1 MDTINCIV
9 QASSKNWSG
18 SKDICM
24 NTIKG
29 YPVVYWVIKKILGQ
43 IPSAQIVLVAP
54 LFDKEG
60 VLDNVINELN
70 SDRISAFF
78 GYDSDPLN
86 RICVATD
93 NLNDDD
99 YIIRIDG
106 LNYFVDLD
114 MSLNMLQQAKLN
126 NLDCVKFP
134 DAWPVQ
140 FTSDIYRVG
149 ALREVNGMLFREE
162 DQIYRVHP
170 KYYLFNHS
178 AFNCKYAEEIPNY
191 GNDYLVDCRATLHE
205 IYSEERTE
213 VDKNRIWVGCQ
224 LSFHYELAVGYIKN
238 WMKVLDIA
246 CGYGYGTKMLAKHCS
261 EIYGADIDRN
271 IIEYNRKN
279 NGSSN
284 IKYHVEDV
292 TTLSYDDNEFDA
304 VTSMETLEHVDAPKY
319 FEELYRVL
327 KPGGIL
333 ILSTPQN
340 LFGRIPITSVHVRE
354 YSMTELEE
362 LCKNY
367 FTIKKFIGIK
377 QGRIVFPNDPY
388 GNNSMVVCRKA

>member
-1 MDTINCIV
+1 M
-9 QASSKNWSG
+9 
-18 SKDICM
+18 
-24 NTIKG
+24 
-29 YPVVYWVIKKILGQ
+29 VYWVIKKILDQ
-43 IPSAQIVLVAP
+43 IPSAQIILVAP
-54 LFDKEG
+54 LFDKG
-60 VLDNVINELN
+60 GGLDNIINELN
-70 SDRISAFF
+70 SDRISAFY

-99 YIIRIDG
+99 YIIRVDG
-106 LNYFVDLD
+106 LHYFVDLD
-114 MSLNMLQQAKLN
+114 MSLKMLQQAKLS
-126 NLDCVKFP
+126 NLDCVKCP

-149 ALREVNGMLFREE
+149 ALRGVNGMLFREE

-178 AFNCKYAEEIPNY
+178 AFNCKYAEELPNY
-191 GNDYLVDCRATLHE
+191 SDDYLIDCRNILQ
-205 IYSEERTE
+205 E
-213 VDKNRIWVGCQ
+213 VYIEDRIQVNENKFWAGCQ
-224 LSFHYELAVGYIKN
+224 LSFHYELAAGYIKK

-246 CGYGYGTKMLAKHCS
+246 CGDGYGTKVLAKHCR

-271 IIEYNRKN
+271 IIEYNRIN

-284 IKYHVEDV
+284 IKYHVKDV
-292 TTLSYDDNEFDA
+292 TKLSYNDNEFDA
-304 VTSMETLEHVDAPKY
+304 VTSMETLEHVDTQKY

-327 KPGGIL
+327 KPDGIL

-340 LFGRIPITSVHVRE
+340 IFGEVPTNSSHVRE
-354 YSMTELEE
+354 YSMAELVK
-362 LCKNY
+362 LCEIY
-367 FTIKKFIGIK
+367 FTIEKFIGIK
-377 QGRIVFPNDPY
+377 QGRIIFPNDPY